1 MAEQRLRLSSGCALT
16 VLLCACQGESMDPTI
31 PTTHVPISLARPQPP
46 ADTLVVTLNDAAGY
60 RITSDGGGSYTNG
73 VNGVS
78 ATLGSDLVMTTGPS
92 RTMQFDFSVQ
102 MTGTPF
108 TPNQAGR
115 QSVGVTTQSPAPLNS
130 MAVGTFVCSPLAF
143 NWTGTY
149 EETGVLFHSHAANTA
164 TDPSIYASVTRTSSS
179 DWTIVSN
186 DPACGANSDWALV
199 RSGDA
204 TQRKIT
210 MVAIGY
216 YSMPFS
222 LQLHRK

>member
-1 MAEQRLRLSSGCALT
+1 MEPSPPIKHG
-16 VLLCACQGESMDPTI
+16 
-31 PTTHVPISLARPQPP
+31 PISLAKPQPP
-46 ADTLVVTLNDAAGY
+46 DTLVVTVNDAAGY
-60 RITSDGGGSYTNG
+60 HIMSDGGGSYTNG

-78 ATLGSDLVMTTGPS
+78 ATLGSNLVMTTGPS
-92 RTMQFDFSVQ
+92 RTLQFDFSAQ
-102 MTGTPF
+102 LTGTPF
-108 TPNQAGR
+108 TPNQTGR
-115 QSVGVTTQSPAPLNS
+115 QSVGVTTQSPASLNT
-130 MAVGTFVCSPLAF
+130 MTVGTSVCAPLAF

-149 EETGVLFHSHAANTA
+149 QETGVLFHSHAADTPA
-164 TDPSIYASVTRTSSS
+164 DPSIYARVTRTSSS

-186 DPACGANSDWALV
+186 DPACGANTDWALV

-222 LQLHRK
+222 LQLHLK